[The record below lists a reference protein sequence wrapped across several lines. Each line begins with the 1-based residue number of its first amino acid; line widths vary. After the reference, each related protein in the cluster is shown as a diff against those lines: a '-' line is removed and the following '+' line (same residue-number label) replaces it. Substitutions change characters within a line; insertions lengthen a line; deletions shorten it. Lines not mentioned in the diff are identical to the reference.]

1 MNFSATTHF
10 LFRHHPAQQ
19 EAGKDLDFFTRCRTP
34 ELACQVTLQPLVRFP
49 LDAAIIFSDILV
61 VLQALGMHC
70 EMKPG
75 VGPVFPEP
83 ISKPED
89 LARITPADR
98 VDVNVELGYVFKA
111 LTLTRHRL
119 QGHVPLIGFAG
130 APWTLMS
137 YAVEGHGSK
146 TWDKAKSW
154 LYTHPEAS
162 HRLLTTI
169 TEVTIKY
176 LVGQVRA
183 GAQIL
188 QVG

>member
-1 MNFSATTHF
+1 M
-10 LFRHHPAQQ
+10 
-19 EAGKDLDFFTRCRTP
+19 DFFTKCRTP
-34 ELACQVTLQPLVRFP
+34 ELACHITLQPLVRFP

-83 ISKPED
+83 IATPLDLQRIPAPEAID
-89 LARITPADR
+89 
-98 VDVNVELGYVFKA
+98 VDKELGYVFKA
-111 LTLTRHRL
+111 ITLTRHRL
-119 QGHVPLIGFAG
+119 QGHAPLIGFAG

-146 TWDKAKSW
+146 TWDKAKAW
-154 LYTHPEAS
+154 LYSHPEAS
-162 HRLLTTI
+162 HRLLSTI
-169 TEVTIKY
+169 TDVTIRY

-183 GAQIL
+183 GAQIV
-188 QVG
+188 QVSRLVE